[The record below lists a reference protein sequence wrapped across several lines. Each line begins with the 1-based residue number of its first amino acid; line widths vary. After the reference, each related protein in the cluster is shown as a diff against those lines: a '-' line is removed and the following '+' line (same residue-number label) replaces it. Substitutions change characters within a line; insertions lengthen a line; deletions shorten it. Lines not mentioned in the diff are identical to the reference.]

1 YEAGLGDYDDIA
13 IGVHPYSWSNAPG
26 ERCCAPGGSGWD
38 DRAQFFML
46 DTLSAYRSLMRRN
59 GHGDL
64 LLWATEF
71 GWTNWEDLPG
81 SAPEAWMVRLSAD
94 DHASY
99 IVDAFRIAQGLDFMG
114 PMFLWNL
121 NFANETAVQSA
132 NEYAGYSL
140 LYTPSETTVVERPVY
155 RELLERRTGGGTP

>member
-1 YEAGLGDYDDIA
+1 
-13 IGVHPYSWSNAPG
+13 
-26 ERCCAPGGSGWD
+26 
-38 DRAQFFML
+38 
-46 DTLSAYRSLMRRN
+46 
-59 GHGDL
+59 
-64 LLWATEF
+64 
-71 GWTNWEDLPG
+71 
-81 SAPEAWMVRLSAD
+81 MVRLSAD